1 MIRASG
7 ARGSGFDPRS
17 GPARFFVLFAFPS
30 LLLYSMIRNKI
41 LNFLSL
47 LLKHGFNHRIKVP
60 KFSNYLRYDPY

>member
-1 MIRASG
+1 
-7 ARGSGFDPRS
+7 
-17 GPARFFVLFAFPS
+17 
-30 LLLYSMIRNKI
+30 MIRNKI